1 MQNKT
6 IGILGAG
13 KVGIVF
19 AQLALRAGYNVLIA
33 GSGNVAKIDLT
44 IEVLAPG
51 AKAVTAAE
59 AARDADIVMLALPL
73 SKYLT
78 IEKEPLKNKIVIDA
92 MNYWWEVDGFR
103 EDLSNPLQSSSELIQ
118 DYLPKSRVVKAFNHM
133 GYHDLLDEAVAPE
146 IEGRKSIAVAGD
158 DQEAVKLV
166 EEIVDNFGFDPLY
179 IGGLNQG
186 QRLEPGSDAFGANE
200 SKTELLAMIEAF
212 EETERGK
219 VVAEAR
225 AEVTH

>member
-33 GSGNVAKIDLT
+33 GSGSVEKIDLT

-51 AKAVTAAE
+51 AKAVTAEE
-59 AARDADIVMLALPL
+59 ASRDADIVMLALPL

-78 IEKEPLKNKIVIDA
+78 IEQEPLKNKLVIDA

-103 EDLSNPLQSSSELIQ
+103 EDLSNPLQSSTELMQ
-118 DYLPKSRVVKAFNHM
+118 EYLPESKVIKAFNHM
-133 GYHDLLDEAVAPE
+133 GYHDLLDEAVPAGTP
-146 IEGRKSIAVAGD
+146 GRKAIAVAGN
-158 DQEAVKLV
+158 DQEAVEAV
-166 EEIVDNFGFDPLY
+166 EEVVNNLGFDPLF
-179 IGGLNQG
+179 IGRLDQG

-200 SKTELLAMIEAF
+200 SSAELLAMINAF
-212 EETERGK
+212 EETERGQLIK
-219 VVAEAR
+219 EAR
-225 AEVTH
+225 TETTH

>member
-33 GSGNVAKIDLT
+33 GSGPVAKIDLT

-78 IEKEPLKNKIVIDA
+78 IEQEPLKNKIVIDA

-103 EDLSNPLQSSSELIQ
+103 DDLSNPLQSSSEMVQ
-118 DYLPKSRVVKAFNHM
+118 EYLPEARLVKAFNHM
-133 GYHDLLDEAVAPE
+133 GYHDLLDEAVPAGTP
-146 IEGRKSIAVAGD
+146 GRKAIAVAGD
-158 DQEAVKLV
+158 DKEAVELV
-166 EEIVDNFGFDPLY
+166 EEVVENFGFDPLY
-179 IGGLNQG
+179 IGGLDQG

-200 SKTELLAMIEAF
+200 ATEELLAMINAF
-212 EETERGK
+212 EETERGQLIK
-219 VVAEAR
+219 AAREEA
-225 AEVTH
+225 TQ

>member
-19 AQLALRAGYNVLIA
+19 AQLAIRAGYNVLIA
-33 GSGNVAKIDLT
+33 GSGSVEKIDLT

-59 AARDADIVMLALPL
+59 AASEADIVILALPL

-78 IEKEPLKNKIVIDA
+78 IEQEPLKGKIVIDA

-103 EDLSNPLQSSSELIQ
+103 DDLTNPLQSSSELIQ
-118 DYLPKSRVVKAFNHM
+118 EYLPESRIVKAFNHM
-133 GYHDLLDEAVAPE
+133 GYHDLLDESVAAGTA
-146 IEGRKSIAVAGD
+146 GRKAIAVAGD
-158 DQEAVKLV
+158 DKEAVGIV
-166 EEIVDNFGFDPLY
+166 EQVVDELGFDPVY
-179 IGGLNQG
+179 IGGLDQG
-186 QRLEPGSDAFGANE
+186 QSLEPGSDAFGANE
-200 SKTELLAMIEAF
+200 TREVLLNMINAF
-212 EETERGK
+212 DETERGK
-219 VVAEAR
+219 QIKAAR
-225 AEVTH
+225 AAKNN